1 MVGALLLRE
10 WKILLRARASIVN
23 PLAFLL
29 LSTLLFAIAAP
40 NLWPRHPNKRRAFS
54 GCWFCSPSC
63 CLWTRCSA
71 EITTAARLE
80 QSMIMADVPFV
91 AVLIRIFVQWLGT
104 GLVIVIATPVIG
116 PLLGL
121 SWAAVPGTMLALLLG
136 TPALSLLGSIGAG
149 ITVGFSRGGIILA
162 LLVLPLFL
170 PVLIFGTDIVNA
182 AGAGLNYTAQA
193 YWLALIT
200 LAALIVSPFAALAG
214 LRISVE
220 MQ

>member
-40 NLWPRHPNKRRAFS
+40 QLVAESSQRASGILWVLVLFTQLLSLDAMFRRDYDS
-54 GCWFCSPSC
+54 G
-63 CLWTRCSA
+63 T
-71 EITTAARLE
+71 LE
-80 QSMIMADVPFV
+80 QSLIMADVPFV
-91 AVLIRIFVQWLGT
+91 AVLIRIFVQWLST
-104 GLVIVIATPVIG
+104 GLVIVTATPVIG

-121 SWAAVPGTMLALLLG
+121 SWSAVPGTMLALLLG

-182 AGAGLNYTAQA
+182 AGAGLNYTSQV
-193 YWLALIT
+193 YWLALIS